1 MSTGIVNC
9 SAALRFSV
17 LTPHIVRVEYSPTFI
32 FEDRATLTFLRRTF
46 DSAPKYT
53 ATNSSAGDKAWCNI
67 TVFDDKGI
75 VSIESAVQRH
85 SHDPLASLQMR
96 GPGWQLRGAMPCFD

>member
-53 ATNSSAGDKAWCNI
+53 PDDVKPGTRRSSLVIACGSLATATSHRLS
-67 TVFDDKGI
+67 VF
-75 VSIESAVQRH
+75 
-85 SHDPLASLQMR
+85 
-96 GPGWQLRGAMPCFD
+96 F